1 MHFHFQKYFYVL
13 RDKPVELLYQLVFS
27 LWVLLRFHF
36 KIDADGEF
44 TLANCPS
51 NSDCWRSCH
60 TDKLMVLLFSYLCC
74 PCGYC
79 QAAVTVPWDH
89 RLMGAVGPHSSPALK
104 AGPPQG
110 GCPGLCSVWVWM
122 SPRMESPKFSGPVFD
137 YRMVK
142 SLCLGFLF
150 IYFFMLKG
158 NFMCSRFCLLLL
170 VLSVSCNHREES
182 GSFSFAPS
190 DHHQVSLNIHVCCSL
205 WSHIIYRTHFFPLQ
219 WLQTASILEK
229 NIPLANVHYINHST
243 CQFVQ
248 VNL

>member
-1 MHFHFQKYFYVL
+1 MLSMWVL
-13 RDKPVELLYQLVFS
+13 SGRSHCTMRSQTDGGGGTSLKSCAQSRATPRRLPRTVFS
-27 LWVLLRFHF
+27 LGLNVS
-36 KIDADGEF
+36 KDGESKI
-44 TLANCPS
+44 LRA
-51 NSDCWRSCH
+51 
-60 TDKLMVLLFSYLCC
+60 
-74 PCGYC
+74 
-79 QAAVTVPWDH
+79 
-89 RLMGAVGPHSSPALK
+89 
-104 AGPPQG
+104 
-110 GCPGLCSVWVWM
+110 SVWLPYGEKLVSWI
-122 SPRMESPKFSGPVFD
+122 
-137 YRMVK
+137 
-142 SLCLGFLF
+142 F
-150 IYFFMLKG
+150 IYLFFMLKG